1 MHENSRELYINHSS
15 KSANQQSLR
24 RSNSLHYTDLTNKR
38 KIAKRKYKAEETK
51 RKWNEAVL
59 FHRYSFLLGW
69 TVRFLSVGQRLWP
82 NPEPDGPTVTSS
94 FKHGR
99 GEANTSDLI
108 ATVVGFYQRSYGVS
122 HPKREK
128 LLTCCSITVLRTA
141 VVMFPGRF
149 PVGIPYQKRSGRRE
163 RTLSSVATRDAVALT
178 GFRPGNRGRCLLSS
192 PCRLSSDPGHDIHDP
207 AGNCGI
213 ALNIN
218 FVTGVS
224 HLVRWRNYQ
233 IYLKITFVAIGFA
246 GNWFV
251 ALGGVDEA
259 GNGGKLRY
267 IGIFLQA
274 FRISFVGEIIKYI
287 WR

>member
-1 MHENSRELYINHSS
+1 M
-15 KSANQQSLR
+15 
-24 RSNSLHYTDLTNKR
+24 KR
-38 KIAKRKYKAEETK
+38 GC
-51 RKWNEAVL
+51 
-59 FHRYSFLLGW
+59 SFPSIQFPFGW

-141 VVMFPGRF
+141 VVMLPGRF
-149 PVGIPYQKRSGRRE
+149 PVGAPYQKRSGRRE
-163 RTLSSVATRDAVALT
+163 RTLSSVATREAVALT

-192 PCRLSSDPGHDIHDP
+192 PCRLSSEIL
-207 AGNCGI
+207 ATISTIQLEI
-213 ALNIN
+213 AESLWI
-218 FVTGVS
+218 S
-224 HLVRWRNYQ
+224 IL
-233 IYLKITFVAIGFA
+233 
-246 GNWFV
+246 
-251 ALGGVDEA
+251 
-259 GNGGKLRY
+259 
-267 IGIFLQA
+267 LQA
-274 FRISFVGEIIKYI
+274 FRVSFVAAIIKYI

>member
-1 MHENSRELYINHSS
+1 M
-15 KSANQQSLR
+15 
-24 RSNSLHYTDLTNKR
+24 KR
-38 KIAKRKYKAEETK
+38 G
-51 RKWNEAVL
+51 
-59 FHRYSFLLGW
+59 YSFPSIQFPFGW

-122 HPKREK
+122 HPKGEK

-141 VVMFPGRF
+141 LVMFSGRF

-163 RTLSSVATRDAVALT
+163 WTLSSVATRDAVALT

-192 PCRLSSDPGHDIHDP
+192 PCRLSSDPGHDIHDS

-218 FVTGVS
+218 LATGVS
-224 HLVRWRNYQ
+224 HLVRCSNYQ
-233 IYLKITFVAIGFA
+233 MYLKIYFVAIGFA
-246 GNWFV
+246 SNWFV
-251 ALGGVDEA
+251 TLG
-259 GNGGKLRY
+259 
-267 IGIFLQA
+267 
-274 FRISFVGEIIKYI
+274 RISGAGKRGNCAE
-287 WR
+287 